1 MLFTEFEQA
10 ERTDTIELR
19 DGRKHTVTMTNWHWQ
34 TLDWIT
40 KDRGHPMYVVI
51 DIAEEAYP
59 DLAKEGLDFSR
70 VLEAVI
76 SQFSISWHT
85 GRYKE
90 YMTNDDDIG

>member
-40 KDRGHPMYVVI
+40 KDRGHPMYEVI
-51 DIAEEAYP
+51 DIAEEAFLHVQK
-59 DLAKEGLDFSR
+59 DGHDFSWA
-70 VLEAVI
+70 LEGI
-76 SQFSISWHT
+76 IEQFSICWHE
-85 GRYKE
+85 GPRDP
-90 YMTNDDDIG
+90 NIGHA

>member
-40 KDRGHPMYVVI
+40 KEIGTPLYLII

-70 VLEAVI
+70 VLESVI
-76 SQFSISWHT
+76 SQYSLSWHT
-85 GRYKE
+85 GPYDPAKG
-90 YMTNDDDIG
+90 NI